1 MTPKFLRE
9 QATHFRGIAD
19 LTDLKTSK
27 LRLLT
32 LAEDYE
38 ALAKAAEN
46 STAGEITVRTGKK
59 IAKELKEAA

>member
-9 QATHFRGIAD
+9 QATHFRGMADMTD
-19 LTDLKTSK
+19 LTTSNPK
-27 LRLLT
+27 LLT

-46 STAGEITVRTGKK
+46 STASEIMVRAGEK